1 MSTPSQCT
9 LSLYIIVHWFIRFQ
23 VPNGT
28 GKAAAPSYF
37 SLLGGAR
44 RVDGA
49 RLLATSPTDSG
60 AASGAGQRS
69 QKK

>member
-1 MSTPSQCT
+1 MSTPSPCT
-9 LSLYIIVHWFIRFQ
+9 LGLYSIVYWFIRFQ

-28 GKAAAPSYF
+28 GKAAAPSCF

-60 AASGAGQRS
+60 AASGAGLRIQTR
-69 QKK
+69 